1 MPCLKSQIPFPKA
14 FENCLFIPKISINGM
29 GIMSAD
35 FERSDIFIMIFRFQR
50 KERYFR
56 HIKVI
61 VHGVSTFLKV
71 LDWLASYFEARP
83 IAVVYEHKD
92 NLPPLFSLALC

>member
-1 MPCLKSQIPFPKA
+1 
-14 FENCLFIPKISINGM
+14 
-29 GIMSAD
+29 MSAD
-35 FERSDIFIMIFRFQR
+35 FERLDIFMMIFRFQR
-50 KERYFR
+50 KERYVR

-83 IAVVYEHKD
+83 IAAVYEHKD
-92 NLPPLFSLALC
+92 NLPPLFSLALY

>member
-1 MPCLKSQIPFPKA
+1 
-14 FENCLFIPKISINGM
+14 
-29 GIMSAD
+29 MSAD
-35 FERSDIFIMIFRFQR
+35 FERLDIFMMIFRFQR
-50 KERYFR
+50 KERYVR

-61 VHGVSTFLKV
+61 VLGVSTFLKV

-92 NLPPLFSLALC
+92 NLPPLFLWLCIKALTPVSYLLKATL